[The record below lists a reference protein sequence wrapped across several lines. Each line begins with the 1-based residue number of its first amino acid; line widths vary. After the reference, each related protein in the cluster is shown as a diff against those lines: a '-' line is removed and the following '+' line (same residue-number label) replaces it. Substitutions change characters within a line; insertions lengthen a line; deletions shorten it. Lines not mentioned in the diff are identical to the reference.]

1 MEAKILKTEDDYEKA
16 LEIVAGLM
24 DARPNTKRAERL
36 ELWSFLLEDYER
48 REHPIAFPDPVDAIL
63 FRMDQEDLKPRD
75 LEPFI
80 GSRSKVS
87 EVLNRKRPLS
97 IAMMRRLHEGLG
109 IPAESLLKPT
119 TLTTA

>member
-1 MEAKILKTEDDYEKA
+1 
-16 LEIVAGLM
+16 M